1 MKPLFSLT
9 KRNLKEMYR
18 DPLSI
23 VFCIIFPLLMLVLMP
38 LIMGNLEYAPV
49 NFQIENYATGICVF
63 GYTFT
68 CLMVALQISSDKNTS
83 FIRRINISPIKRTTY
98 LFSFFLS
105 ALPVTAVQTILF
117 YVVAL
122 IFGYPLNGKLFLSMV
137 YLIPSACFYIMVG
150 IFVGIICKNEKQT
163 GPISS
168 IFVSLAGILGGVFM
182 PLESMS
188 GGFKRFVNLLP
199 FCHTVSIASEVQTV
213 GAGCI
218 YPHILWILGYMLVFG
233 IIIFLVEKFRK
244 E

>member
-1 MKPLFSLT
+1 M
-9 KRNLKEMYR
+9 
-18 DPLSI
+18 
-23 VFCIIFPLLMLVLMP
+23 
-38 LIMGNLEYAPV
+38 
-49 NFQIENYATGICVF
+49 
-63 GYTFT
+63 
-68 CLMVALQISSDKNTS
+68 
-83 FIRRINISPIKRTTY
+83 
-98 LFSFFLS
+98 FSFFLS

-150 IFVGIICKNEKQT
+150 ILVGVICKNEKQT

-188 GGFKRFVNLLP
+188 GGFKKFVNLLP
-199 FCHTVSIASEVQTV
+199 FCHTVSIASEVQTA

-218 YPHILWILGYMLVFG
+218 YPHILWIIGYMLVFG
-233 IIIFLVEKFRK
+233 IIIFLVEKFRN